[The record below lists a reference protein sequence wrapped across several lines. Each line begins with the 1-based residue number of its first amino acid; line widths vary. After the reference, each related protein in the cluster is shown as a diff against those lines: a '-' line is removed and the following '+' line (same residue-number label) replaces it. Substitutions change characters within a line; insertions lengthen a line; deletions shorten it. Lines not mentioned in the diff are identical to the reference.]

1 MIPPSPTNPSSPSV
15 HPHHGQSSPPA
26 FRKHAVPEHSNK
38 PLAGGGEAAREG
50 GRGGAGLTAF
60 RIALAANPTASMSS
74 HRTMLERLG
83 GRRWMAGS

>member
-1 MIPPSPTNPSSPSV
+1 MSVMQDTGMIPPSPTNPSSPSV

-50 GRGGAGLTAF
+50 GRGG
-60 RIALAANPTASMSS
+60 
-74 HRTMLERLG
+74 G
-83 GRRWMAGS
+83 GAYRVPDCPGGEPDRVDE